1 MYTFR
6 FTFLFIILSAL
17 TFRASAQDI
26 DIIKADREFFWGE
39 SCSEN
44 QKEASDQAISQILT
58 QISVKVTSDFRSFSK
73 IDTEND
79 TQNYESKVEGV
90 VKTYASGALTNLQNY
105 KEPRD
110 CGIYAFYYIN
120 RDEID
125 KIFDYRKQ
133 LVKDIFD
140 KAERYEKDANFAAA
154 LKYYYFSSILLNSIP
169 VSRVEHKG
177 MPLEIEIG
185 SRLSDIINSTR
196 FEVINDEM
204 VSDKRREITISITV
218 KNKPAKSL
226 DFNFWDGSNQ
236 IDAKSI
242 DGTALITLFG
252 SSTQFNELQMRVKY
266 KYFESKE
273 EIKEVGELWSLVSA
287 VNIANRQRVKLEVN
301 PKPKPEALAEFGLAT
316 VTDNIELHFT
326 ADDGEEVE
334 DLNTVEKALNVEELK
349 EVVPEHLVSLE
360 EYFNNDKKVAAW
372 EQDDFLSDKLSR
384 MKKYNKLDISKISSR
399 QNINNTYEGWEF
411 RQMSANASYR
421 TMNMQSK
428 EYVVPDFDTTGR
440 MMDVNF
446 GIMDGLYD
454 TFKRASTFGDD
465 WDKRQVIIKF
475 VEKYRTAYLTRDME
489 QLDVMFAD
497 EAVIIVGRILRKDEE
512 DTNSYELDN
521 NDRQP
526 DVEYLRLDKQRF
538 LERQAQIFG
547 RENNDIHLGFTT
559 FEIKKKN
566 NQDGVYG
573 VSMRQNYT
581 STGYADEGYLFLLID
596 FNGKEP
602 KIYVR
607 AWQPQEWDEDAL
619 IELAN
624 FRVNF

>member
-6 FTFLFIILSAL
+6 FTFLFIILLACSFSAN
-17 TFRASAQDI
+17 AQDVEM
-26 DIIKADREFFWGE
+26 IKADRDFFWGE

-58 QISVKVTSDFRSFSK
+58 QISVKVSSDFRSFSK
-73 IDTEND
+73 IDTENE

-90 VKTYASGALTNLQNY
+90 VKTYASGALNNLQNY

-110 CGIYAFYYIN
+110 CGIYAFYYVK

-140 KAERYEKDANFAAA
+140 KAERYADDQNYAAA

-177 MPLEIEIG
+177 MALEIEIG
-185 SRLSDIINSTR
+185 SRISDIISNTR

-204 VSDKRREITISITV
+204 VSDKRREITVSITV
-218 KNKPAKSL
+218 NGKPAKSL

-236 IDAKSI
+236 IFAKSI

-252 SSTQFNELQMRVKY
+252 SSTKFNELQLRVKY
-266 KYFESKE
+266 KYFENKD
-273 EIKEVGELWSLVSA
+273 EIKEVGELWALVNA
-287 VNIANRQRVKLEVN
+287 INISNRQKLKLEVQ
-301 PKPKPEALAEFGLAT
+301 PKPKPEALEEFGLAS

-334 DLNTVEKALNVEELK
+334 DLNTVEKALNAEELK
-349 EVVPEHLVSLE
+349 EVIPEHLVSLE
-360 EYFNNDKKVAAW
+360 DYFNKDVANAEW
-372 EQDDFLSDKLSR
+372 EQDEFLANKLQK
-384 MKKYNKLDISKISSR
+384 MKKFNKLDISKISSR

-411 RQMSANASYR
+411 RQMSANATYQS
-421 TMNMQSK
+421 MNMQSK
-428 EYVVPDFDTTGR
+428 EYVVPDFDTTGQ

-446 GIMDGLYD
+446 GILDGLYD
-454 TFKRASTFGDD
+454 SFRRASTFGDD

-489 QLDVMFAD
+489 QLEVMFAD
-497 EAVIIVGRILRKDEE
+497 EAVIIVGRVLKPDYE
-512 DTNSYELDN
+512 DTNKYELDTK
-521 NDRQP
+521 DEQK
-526 DVEYLRLDKQRF
+526 VEYLRFTKQEF
-538 LERQAQIFG
+538 LNRQSRIFDVQP
-547 RENNDIHLGFTT
+547 DIHLGFTT

-573 VSMRQNYT
+573 VSMRQSYT

-607 AWQPQEWDEDAL
+607 AWQPQEWDDSAL